1 MINVRT
7 CLDMETMSEAK
18 WIKLWSTD
26 LNGGQISYLHFVHHS
41 GHQANGLSW
50 LLCNAK
56 NSAMPQ
62 KAYFS
67 GLEVSAVWCGAV
79 SHEERICFSLQFH
92 GNPFSKGLGMLFCET
107 FWKVGPTFWT
117 VSITYANSS
126 TSAPIGCTTSG
137 PCDLYDS
144 IQSPPHTHTRAK
156 IKDLWSNWT
165 LELCPCSWS
174 IVRMIRLVKDMVPPL

>member
-1 MINVRT
+1 M
-7 CLDMETMSEAK
+7 LEPA
-18 WIKLWSTD
+18 WIWKQWVKRSGQNCRVQIWMGGKS
-26 LNGGQISYLHFVHHS
+26 LNLHFVHHS

-50 LLCNAK
+50 LLCNAM

-67 GLEVSAVWCGAV
+67 GLEFSAVWCGAV
-79 SHEERICFSLQFH
+79 SHEERICFSPQFH

-126 TSAPIGCTTSG
+126 TGAPIGCTTSG

-144 IQSPPHTHTRAK
+144 IQSPPHTHK
-156 IKDLWSNWT
+156 SKDKRS
-165 LELCPCSWS
+165 LEQLNTGALPLQ
-174 IVRMIRLVKDMVPPL
+174 LVHCTNDQAR